1 MRQLLLLVLGCL
13 FSVQV
18 FAFGATTN
26 AINNIATSGSTAGTS
41 GSSASTDTTKRDKI
55 IEQAQNDAAT
65 FVGTNGKVRGVYLE
79 VALQHLRQNYYVANH
94 ISDLT
99 LAEAILTY

>member
-1 MRQLLLLVLGCL
+1 MRHLLLLVLGCL

-26 AINNIATSGSTAGTS
+26 AINDIATSGSTAGTS
-41 GSSASTDTTKRDKI
+41 GSAASTDTSKRDKI
-55 IEQAQNDAAT
+55 IEQAQNDAAA
-65 FVGTNGKVRGVYLE
+65 FVGSNGKIRGVYLE
-79 VALQHLRQNYYVANH
+79 VALQHLRQHYHVANH
-94 ISDLT
+94 IADLT